1 MPLVPTDIQAALSKI
16 IVPELGQDL
25 VSSKMLRNLKI
36 DGDEVSL
43 DLVYGF
49 PARSQ
54 FDGLRKQAVAAIRG
68 VSGVGNVSVTVSQE
82 IVVHAVQRGV
92 KPIAGVKNIIAIA
105 SGKGGVGK
113 STTTVNLALA
123 LAAEGAKVGVLD
135 ADIYGPSIPT
145 MLGIQGRP
153 ETKDG
158 KLMEPLQGHGLVANS
173 IGFLIERGQAMVW
186 RGPMVS
192 QALDQL
198 LRETNWAG
206 LDYLLLDLPPGTGD
220 VHLSLAQTVP
230 ITGAVIV
237 TTPQEVATLDARKG
251 LSMFQKVSV
260 PVLGI
265 IENMSLHI
273 CSQCG
278 HQEHIFGQGG
288 GQLLSQEYGV
298 PLLGSLPLNVSIRER
313 ADAGRPTVAD
323 DPDGAISGLY
333 KGLARRVAVAVSR
346 IAKDSSLKFPSI
358 VVKRQ

>member
-1 MPLVPTDIQAALSKI
+1 MSLTPADIHSELSKVSI
-16 IVPELGQDL
+16 PELGKDL
-25 VSSKMLRNLKI
+25 ISAKMLRNLKI
-36 DGDEVSL
+36 DGGDVSFE
-43 DLVYGF
+43 LVYGF
-49 PARSQ
+49 PAKSQ
-54 FDGLRKQAVAAIRG
+54 FDSLRKQAVAAVRARPG
-68 VSGVGNVSVTVSQE
+68 VENVSVTVSQE
-82 IVVHAVQRGV
+82 IVAHAVQRGV
-92 KPIAGVKNIIAIA
+92 KPITGVKNIIAIA

-145 MLGIQGRP
+145 MLGIRGRP

-158 KLMEPLQGHGLVANS
+158 KSMEPLSGHGLVANS
-173 IGFLIERGQAMVW
+173 IGFLIEPGQAMVW

-206 LDYLLLDLPPGTGD
+206 LDYLLMDLPPGTGD

-237 TTPQEVATLDARKG
+237 TTPQEIATLDARKG
-251 LSMFQKVSV
+251 LAMFQKVSV

-273 CSQCG
+273 CSNCG

-288 GQLLSQEYGV
+288 GQLMSQEYGV
-298 PLLGSLPLNVSIRER
+298 PLLGSLPLNISIRER
-313 ADAGRPTVAD
+313 ADAGQPTVVD
-323 DPDGAISGLY
+323 DPEGAIAGLY
-333 KGLARRVAVAVSR
+333 KGLARSVAVAVSR
-346 IAKDSSLKFPSI
+346 IAKDSSSKFPSI
-358 VVKRQ
+358 VVQNI

>member
-1 MPLVPTDIQAALSKI
+1 VSLTPADIHSELSKVSI
-16 IVPELGQDL
+16 PELGKDL
-25 VSSKMLRNLKI
+25 ISAKMLRNLKI
-36 DGDEVSL
+36 DGGDVSFE
-43 DLVYGF
+43 LVYGF
-49 PARSQ
+49 PAKSQ
-54 FDGLRKQAVAAIRG
+54 FDSLRKQAVAAVRARPG
-68 VSGVGNVSVTVSQE
+68 VENVSVTVSQE
-82 IVVHAVQRGV
+82 IVAHAVQRGV
-92 KPIAGVKNIIAIA
+92 KPITGVKNIIAIA

-145 MLGIQGRP
+145 MLGIRGRP

-158 KLMEPLQGHGLVANS
+158 KSMEPLSGHGLVANS
-173 IGFLIERGQAMVW
+173 IGFLIEPGQAMVW

-206 LDYLLLDLPPGTGD
+206 LDYLLMDLPPGTGD

-237 TTPQEVATLDARKG
+237 TTPQEIATLDARKG
-251 LSMFQKVSV
+251 LAMFQKVSV

-273 CSQCG
+273 CSNCG

-288 GQLLSQEYGV
+288 GQLMSQEYGV
-298 PLLGSLPLNVSIRER
+298 PLLGSLPLNISIRER
-313 ADAGRPTVAD
+313 ADAGQPTVVD
-323 DPDGAISGLY
+323 DPEGAIAGLY
-333 KGLARRVAVAVSR
+333 KGLARSVAVAVSR
-346 IAKDSSLKFPSI
+346 IAKDSSSKFPSI
-358 VVKRQ
+358 VVQNI